1 MQAIRLQQT
10 IEKDGEIYLSD
21 LPVFQGQQVDVV
33 VSLSPLPE
41 PKKTF
46 TARQL
51 LNSGLIGVWENRTDI
66 KDSLTYARQLRDQS
80 HQIKNELAAMA
91 QDPQI
96 QAELTQIQQ
105 DFSASDFRLV
115 I

>member
-10 IEKDGEIYLSD
+10 IEKDGEIYLSN
-21 LPVFQGQQVDVV
+21 LPVFQGRQVDIVV
-33 VSLSPLPE
+33 LISPLSE

-66 KDSLTYARQLRDQS
+66 KDSLTYARQLREQS
-80 HQIKNELAAMA
+80 
-91 QDPQI
+91 
-96 QAELTQIQQ
+96 QAKRYDL
-105 DFSASDFRLV
+105 FG
-115 I
+115 

>member
-10 IEKDGEIYLSD
+10 IEKDSEIHLSD
-21 LPVFQGQQVDVV
+21 LPVFQGQEVEVIV
-33 VSLSPLPE
+33 LISPLPE

-46 TARQL
+46 TVRQL
-51 LNSGLIGVWENRTDI
+51 LDSGLIGVWENRTDI

-80 HQIKNELAAMA
+80 HRIKNELAAMA

-96 QAELTQIQQ
+96 QAEITQIQQ
-105 DFSASDFRLV
+105 EFAATDFDGL
-115 I
+115 

>member
-10 IEKDGEIYLSD
+10 IEKDGEIYLSN

-41 PKKTF
+41 TKKTF

-66 KDSLTYARQLRDQS
+66 KDSLTYARQLREQS
-80 HQIKNELAAMA
+80 
-91 QDPQI
+91 
-96 QAELTQIQQ
+96 QAKRYDL
-105 DFSASDFRLV
+105 FG
-115 I
+115 

>member
-10 IEKDGEIYLSD
+10 IEKDSEIHLSD
-21 LPVFQGQQVDVV
+21 LPVFQGQEVEVIV
-33 VSLSPLPE
+33 LISPLPE

-66 KDSLTYARQLRDQS
+66 KNSLTYARQLREQS
-80 HQIKNELAAMA
+80 
-91 QDPQI
+91 
-96 QAELTQIQQ
+96 QAKRYDL
-105 DFSASDFRLV
+105 FG
-115 I
+115 

>member
-10 IEKDGEIYLSD
+10 IEKDGEIEIHLSD

-33 VSLSPLPE
+33 VLLSPLPE

-66 KDSLTYARQLRDQS
+66 KLRDQS
-80 HQIKNELAAMA
+80 NQIKNELEAMA

-96 QAELTQIQQ
+96 QAELSQINM
-105 DFSASDFRLV
+105 S
-115 I
+115 

>member
-10 IEKDGEIYLSD
+10 IEKDGEIHLSD

-46 TARQL
+46 TVRQL
-51 LNSGLIGVWENRTDI
+51 LDSGLIGVWENRTDI
-66 KDSLTYARQLRDQS
+66 KDSLTYSRQLRDQS
-80 HQIKNELAAMA
+80 
-91 QDPQI
+91 
-96 QAELTQIQQ
+96 QAKRYDL
-105 DFSASDFRLV
+105 
-115 I
+115 

>member
-10 IEKDGEIYLSD
+10 IKKDGEIYLSD

-33 VSLSPLPE
+33 VSFSPLPE
-41 PKKTF
+41 IKKTF

-80 HQIKNELAAMA
+80 QSKRYDL
-91 QDPQI
+91 
-96 QAELTQIQQ
+96 
-105 DFSASDFRLV
+105 FG
-115 I
+115 

>member
-10 IEKDGEIYLSD
+10 IEKDGEIYLSN

-41 PKKTF
+41 TTKTF
-46 TARQL
+46 TVRQL
-51 LNSGLIGVWENRTDI
+51 LDSGLIGVWENRTDI
-66 KDSLTYARQLRDQS
+66 KLRDQS
-80 HQIKNELAAMA
+80 NQIKNELEAMA

-96 QAELTQIQQ
+96 QAELSQINM
-105 DFSASDFRLV
+105 S
-115 I
+115 

>member
-10 IEKDGEIYLSD
+10 IEKDSEIHLSD
-21 LPVFQGQQVDVV
+21 LPVFQGQEVEVIV
-33 VSLSPLPE
+33 LISPLPE

-51 LNSGLIGVWENRTDI
+51 LDSGLIGIWENRTDI

-80 HQIKNELAAMA
+80 
-91 QDPQI
+91 
-96 QAELTQIQQ
+96 QAKRYDL
-105 DFSASDFRLV
+105 FG
-115 I
+115 